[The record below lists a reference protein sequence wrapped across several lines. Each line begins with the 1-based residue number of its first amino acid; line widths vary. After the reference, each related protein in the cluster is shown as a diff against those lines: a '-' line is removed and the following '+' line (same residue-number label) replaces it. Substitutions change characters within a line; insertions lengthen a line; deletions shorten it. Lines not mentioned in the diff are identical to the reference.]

1 MEKKEI
7 SYTIGGS
14 LTDTAT
20 MRTVWRFFKK
30 PSIELPYD
38 PEGLPRWL
46 SW

>member
-7 SYTIGGS
+7 SYTIGGNLS
-14 LTDTAT
+14 NAAT

-30 PSIELPYD
+30 PNIELPYD
-38 PEGLPRWL
+38 LEGLPWWL